1 MATFISMKKVKTRT
15 DHICFG
21 CCEMI
26 PKGSPAW
33 VQVNS
38 DCGKIYSLHTCLHCE
53 DIMQQKEF
61 KESFFENELD
71 EGCVRD
77 FLRECL
83 DFQGTPEEYLSR
95 P

>member
-1 MATFISMKKVKTRT
+1 
-15 DHICFG
+15 
-21 CCEMI
+21 
-26 PKGSPAW
+26 
-33 VQVNS
+33 
-38 DCGKIYSLHTCLHCE
+38 
-53 DIMQQKEF
+53 MQQKEF